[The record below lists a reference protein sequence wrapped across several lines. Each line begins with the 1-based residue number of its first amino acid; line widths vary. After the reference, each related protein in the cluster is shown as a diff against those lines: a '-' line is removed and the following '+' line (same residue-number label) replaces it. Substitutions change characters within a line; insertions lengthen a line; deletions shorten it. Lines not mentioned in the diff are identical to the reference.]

1 MRMAGLLKAR
11 LPEIG
16 LGEVEDPR
24 HRRGRR
30 WPLQTLLTT
39 VVVAMAAARKSLAET
54 EKLTEEMSPA
64 LRRSLGIHR
73 RVPDTTMRDALEDVS
88 LAEVRAALRRQAK
101 AAYRRKALAPVG
113 LPFGVAAMDGKSV
126 TGEAWDD
133 HYAQRHRHS
142 EGAAAVGLVR
152 TMTCTLISTPSRPC
166 IEMVPIP
173 AETNEMGQF
182 RTAIEVVQNAY
193 GGTGMF
199 RMVTYD
205 SGACSEEN
213 AEEVRA
219 QGLHYLFAIKANQPQ
234 ILATLERK
242 LGGRLPERAL
252 AQTIDVLSNQKTVIR
267 RLHLFEGEPLYRW
280 NHARVFLRV
289 ESETHEGG
297 RVTAQ
302 ENRYFIS
309 SLPREELT
317 DEQWLLLVRRH
328 WGVEVNHCI
337 LDTAFK
343 EDDHPWIRTHPRSMV
358 VLMALRRI
366 AYNLLALYRGVTQR
380 SEEKRATPW
389 KDLMRW
395 LYNAAICVTAAELE
409 ALRPRVVVRN

>member
-1 MRMAGLLKAR
+1 
-11 LPEIG
+11 
-16 LGEVEDPR
+16 
-24 HRRGRR
+24 
-30 WPLQTLLTT
+30 LQALLTA
-39 VVVAMAAARKSLAET
+39 VVVGMATARKSLAET

-73 RVPDTTMRDALEDVS
+73 RVPDTTMRDLLEEIS
-88 LAEVRAALRRQAK
+88 PAEIRAGLRRQVK
-101 AAYRRKALAPVG
+101 AAYRRKALAPLG

-126 TGEAWDD
+126 TGEVWDNL
-133 HYAQRHRHS
+133 YAQRHRHS
-142 EGAAAVGLVR
+142 EGASAVGLLR
-152 TMTCTLISTPSRPC
+152 TVTCTLISAASRPC
-166 IEMVPIP
+166 IEMVPVP

-182 RTAIEVVQNAY
+182 RAALEVLQNAY

-242 LGGRLPERAL
+242 LGRRLPERAL
-252 AQTIDVLSNQKTVIR
+252 VQTVDVLSNEKTVTR
-267 RLHLFEGEPLYRW
+267 RLYLFEGEPLYRW
-280 NHARVFLRV
+280 NHVRVFLRV

-297 RVTAQ
+297 KVTAK
-302 ENRYFIS
+302 EDRYFIS
-309 SLPREELT
+309 SLPRGELT

-328 WGVEVNHCI
+328 WGVEVNHCV

-343 EDDHPWIRTHPRSMV
+343 EDDHPWIRTHPRAMV